1 MTQDA
6 YQPHCHD
13 AGCSLCG
20 SSNVSPQH
28 VRLLPVTIGAVLGG
42 YVPALLNITNHL
54 LSDLLSVLGIV
65 VGIVAAVIVIRAATV
80 AREAAFR
87 NMTSLFRD

>member
-80 AREAAFR
+80 AERRHFE
-87 NMTSLFRD
+87 T